1 VKNHNHNFAQGEI
14 MTKKVLVVDDDPMLI
29 TYLKTLLEDN
39 GYEVISAKDGNEGL
53 EKTKKEKP
61 DAITLDLLMPG
72 KTGIKM
78 FHELRRDESLKKIP
92 VIVVTGIATEY
103 QGFSNFKDFL
113 SKQKISAPE
122 AYLEKPINEKE
133 FISTLRQLLS

>member
-1 VKNHNHNFAQGEI
+1 